1 MSNKFDWDRLKAE
14 FLVSEF
20 DDVKSFFNQLWI
32 SYESVNWKKYK
43 WWAKDKAEY
52 KKSIIDKA
60 LKEAAKKKAKEL
72 ELDIDD
78 LKLLE
83 SRTVKVA
90 IQKLKK
96 HSEWKK
102 VDTRLKEIRDIAR
115 EWLGKKDNK
124 EQENFEPFK
133 IFNIVNVWKPKGTDS

>member
-133 IFNIVNVWKPKGTDS
+133 IFNIVNVWKPKGTNS